1 MEMQGSYTIPVPR
14 EIVWKALNEP
24 EILKICIP
32 GCESINQ
39 SSNNKLEAIVTAKVG
54 PVKARF
60 NGIVEISNIIEPE
73 SYTISGEGKGGVA
86 GFAKGSANIK
96 LESTTEGTI
105 LKYDVKAN
113 VGGKLAQI
121 GSRLIDSTAKKMADQ
136 FFLQLTNEIQ
146 SKTLNEYSEKEDDF
160 KSISNNNDIKAEANI
175 TVNKFIQKKSHVLLL
190 LFKTFINCKMMKSQK
205 PNGSHIE
212 ILIRILLH
220 FPN

>member
-175 TVNKFIQKKSHVLLL
+175 TVNKFIQKKS
-190 LFKTFINCKMMKSQK
+190 Q
-205 PNGSHIE
+205 
-212 ILIRILLH
+212 ILISVVVLIFTLAIIYLN
-220 FPN
+220 FIQ